1 MHLDKENKTKEK
13 KPAVAAP
20 EQRSGWRAVGEA
32 VKASLPATM
41 EGSASQTSGTPYGE
55 EWNAARA
62 REKNTRVERRGGKLR
77 FGAAAVEEVSQSE
90 VAINFQPFVGGGW
103 AGSRRVSGPQT
114 NKQGPLPP
122 ARLLPSTLTGLNAT
136 KTPSTL
142 RHRRRESLAPLHRG
156 NHDNNDG
163 KKKRSLC
170 GTFSCFPSVSRAV
183 SDGGECGRAA
193 RTMGQFIA
201 VRQQGCQGNLWA
213 AAV

>member
-1 MHLDKENKTKEK
+1 MDAT
-13 KPAVAAP
+13 

-55 EWNAARA
+55 EWNGARA
-62 REKNTRVERRGGKLR
+62 REKNTRVERMGRKTA
-77 FGAAAVEEVSQSE
+77 FWS
-90 VAINFQPFVGGGW
+90 GGGGRSEAIRSGDKHPALLRGKG
-103 AGSRRVSGPQT
+103 AGLAAGGSAARKQTSRTPSAPRV
-114 NKQGPLPP
+114 
-122 ARLLPSTLTGLNAT
+122 LPSTLTGLNAT

-142 RHRRRESLAPLHRG
+142 RHRRRESLAPLHHG

-183 SDGGECGRAA
+183 SDGCECGRAA

-201 VRQQGCQGNLWA
+201 VRQQGSQGNLWA

>member
-1 MHLDKENKTKEK
+1 MHLDKENKRKET

-55 EWNAARA
+55 EWNGARA

-90 VAINFQPFVGGGW
+90 VAVNFQPFVGGGW
-103 AGSRRVSGPQT
+103 GVGWQPAGQRPAKT

-122 ARLLPSTLTGLNAT
+122 PRLLPSTLTGLNAT

-142 RHRRRESLAPLHRG
+142 RHRRRGSLAPLHRG

-163 KKKRSLC
+163 KKKKVFVRNVQLFSL
-170 GTFSCFPSVSRAV
+170 
-183 SDGGECGRAA
+183 
-193 RTMGQFIA
+193 GQP
-201 VRQQGCQGNLWA
+201 GCE
-213 AAV
+213 

>member
-1 MHLDKENKTKEK
+1 
-13 KPAVAAP
+13 
-20 EQRSGWRAVGEA
+20 
-32 VKASLPATM
+32 M

-62 REKNTRVERRGGKLR
+62 RAKNTRVEQRGGKLR
-77 FGAAAVEEVSQSE
+77 FWS
-90 VAINFQPFVGGGW
+90 GGGGRSEPIRSGGKLPAVRGW
-103 AGSRRVSGPQT
+103 GVGWQPAGQRPP
-114 NKQGPLPP
+114 NKQARTPP
-122 ARLLPSTLTGLNAT
+122 ASPTSSFHSDRTERNKNT
-136 KTPSTL
+136 STL

-183 SDGGECGRAA
+183 SDGCECGRAA